1 VAVVSVATLNVKP
14 DRYEDFLETTRKAKT
29 VLEKCGARNVRLM
42 AALTAGE
49 ASGSLAMSW
58 EADDFG
64 SQGAVLDKFVA
75 DPEGL
80 ELFMATNTTAGPTA
94 GFQSSIW
101 VDVPL

>member
-1 VAVVSVATLNVKP
+1 
-14 DRYEDFLETTRKAKT
+14 
-29 VLEKCGARNVRLM
+29 M
-42 AALTAGE
+42 AALTAGQ

-64 SQGAVLDKFVA
+64 SQGAVLDKFLA
-75 DPEGL
+75 DPQGL
-80 ELFMATNTTAGPTA
+80 ALMTAVNTTAGPTG